1 MRLGRLESN
10 FNVELL
16 VLLNSAIFRS
26 DDNVLK
32 LSLLAN
38 AEIKV
43 KVAKVLDGD
52 DFGLFFVNVNVAK
65 LDWSILVHDCNSV
78 EVHVVVQDV
87 SDSFDVQRYWP
98 ISSLYVTQ

>member
-16 VLLNSAIFRS
+16 ILLNSAILRS

-43 KVAKVLDGD
+43 KVTKILDGD
-52 DFGLFFVNVNVAK
+52 DF
-65 LDWSILVHDCNSV
+65 
-78 EVHVVVQDV
+78 
-87 SDSFDVQRYWP
+87 
-98 ISSLYVTQ
+98 